1 MVAAGFP
8 IATMVMQRAVFSLV
22 VASDGVAAL
31 VAAAV
36 LAARLATTAPVH
48 LRIGTWLR
56 GKHAYV
62 ASCAC
67 VNPPGK
73 ARSPHTAEQSLDRG
87 PAFRE
92 SRGAR

>member
-1 MVAAGFP
+1 MVAAGFA

-48 LRIGTWLR
+48 LRIGTWVRGQALVCGKLR
-56 GKHAYV
+56 MCKPTWQGSFAAH
-62 ASCAC
+62 
-67 VNPPGK
+67 
-73 ARSPHTAEQSLDRG
+73 RG
-87 PAFRE
+87 TVFG
-92 SRGAR
+92 SGTCIS